1 MKNIEN
7 MEVSELFN
15 FIITEHNSYSDK
27 EELSE
32 IISQNISKNLDT
44 RNYVYI
50 DYSKRICISCY
61 LYPEEV
67 SKELN
72 EKSNNCVE
80 ITIENDSGFEIKV
93 FYFYGKDISMDTYNR
108 MIKINNFI
116 NDILVSMIKKNITE
130 KNIITFSESEL
141 ILELYK
147 KISSKF
153 KNLSNINI
161 SKAEKM
167 INIKYNLER
176 HFLPYK
182 YRYLLPNTKLKEIK
196 NSYDLDCG
204 FKLEILLICD
214 EHMYLWEYEEI
225 LEFTNYILENFN
237 KGFLNEK
244 ERI

>member
-67 SKELN
+67 RKELN

-80 ITIENDSGFEIKV
+80 VNIENDSGFKIKV
-93 FYFYGKDISMDTYNR
+93 CYFYGKDISMDTYNK
-108 MIKINNFI
+108 MIKINNFVK
-116 NDILVSMIKKNITE
+116 DILASVIKENIT
-130 KNIITFSESEL
+130 
-141 ILELYK
+141 
-147 KISSKF
+147 
-153 KNLSNINI
+153 
-161 SKAEKM
+161 
-167 INIKYNLER
+167 
-176 HFLPYK
+176 
-182 YRYLLPNTKLKEIK
+182 
-196 NSYDLDCG
+196 
-204 FKLEILLICD
+204 
-214 EHMYLWEYEEI
+214 
-225 LEFTNYILENFN
+225 
-237 KGFLNEK
+237 
-244 ERI
+244 

>member
-1 MKNIEN
+1 MR
-7 MEVSELFN
+7 S
-15 FIITEHNSYSDK
+15 
-27 EELSE
+27 SE

-67 SKELN
+67 RKELN

-80 ITIENDSGFEIKV
+80 VTIENDSDFEIEI
-93 FYFYGKDISMDTYNR
+93 YHYCGKDISIDTYNK
-108 MIKINNFI
+108 MIKINNF
-116 NDILVSMIKKNITE
+116 VKGFAPMIKNIINE

-153 KNLSNINI
+153 KNLRNINI
-161 SKAEKM
+161 SKAEKI

-176 HFLPYK
+176 HFLSYK
-182 YRYLLPNTKLKEIK
+182 HRYFLQNILPNIKSKEIK
-196 NSYDLDCG
+196 NNYDLDCG
-204 FKLEILLICD
+204 FKLEILIICN
-214 EHMYLWEYEEI
+214 EHTHLWEYEEI

-237 KGFLNEK
+237 KGF
-244 ERI
+244 

>member
-32 IISQNISKNLDT
+32 IISKSISKNLDT

-67 SKELN
+67 RKELN

-80 ITIENDSGFEIKV
+80 VTIENDSDFEIEI
-93 FYFYGKDISMDTYNR
+93 YHYCGKDISIDTYIK
-108 MIKINNFI
+108 MIKINNFVKGFAPMI
-116 NDILVSMIKKNITE
+116 N
-130 KNIITFSESEL
+130 SESEL

-161 SKAEKM
+161 SKAEKI
-167 INIKYNLER
+167 INIKYNLGR

-196 NSYDLDCG
+196 NNYDLDCG
-204 FKLEILLICD
+204 FKLEILLICN
-214 EHMYLWEYEEI
+214 EHMHLWEYEEI

-237 KGFLNEK
+237 KGF
-244 ERI
+244 